1 MTAAPQ
7 VVRVPRAWGEG
18 GDPMC
23 EAASMDIGL
32 KTAAVVDAGEL
43 DEQHLMIADALSER
57 PVVLGGCCCTH
68 VGAAR
73 GLARRHGRI
82 AVVWFDAHGDLNTPA
97 TSPSGNLWGMPFRM
111 LLDGGDIAVEDAALI
126 GARNLDPPEDDF
138 IDATGLAT
146 TPGELDGVL
155 DGVVGAYIAL
165 DCDVL
170 DPSEIACFMP
180 EPDGPSVEDVFGMI
194 ERVAGRVPVVGI
206 GLTGLVND
214 PANPPRLR
222 RFCAAAGVIL

>member
-1 MTAAPQ
+1 VTAARI
-7 VVRVPRAWGEG
+7 VRVPCAWGEG
-18 GDPMC
+18 GGPMR
-23 EAASMDIGL
+23 EAAGMDLGL
-32 KTAAVVDAGEL
+32 ETAAVVDVDDL
-43 DEQHLMIADALSER
+43 DEQHRLIAGALPER

-68 VGAAR
+68 VGAGR
-73 GLARRHGRI
+73 GLAQRHGRI
-82 AVVWFDAHGDLNTPA
+82 AVVWFDAHGDLNTPE

-111 LLDGGDIAVEDAALI
+111 LLDGGGIAVEDAALI
-126 GARNLDPPEDDF
+126 GARNLDPPEDEF
-138 IDATGLAT
+138 IERVGLAT
-146 TPGELDGVL
+146 SPGELDGVL

-180 EPDGPSVEDVFGMI
+180 EPDGPSVEDVFGLI

-206 GLTGLVND
+206 GLTGLVSD

-222 RFCAAAGVIL
+222 RFCAAAGVIS